1 MLNIYDPKYHDHEL
15 SKRRDFLGKSLEELQ
30 KSMLTDLDRLEKN
43 VSGGLRYKDHII
55 SYQQSLNK
63 LKETYPHAEWV
74 WINQCL
80 TNLDDSYRDK
90 GRQDEMREVIN
101 SMKIQKVVESLKV

>member
-1 MLNIYDPKYHDHEL
+1 
-15 SKRRDFLGKSLEELQ
+15 
-30 KSMLTDLDRLEKN
+30 
-43 VSGGLRYKDHII
+43 
-55 SYQQSLNK
+55 